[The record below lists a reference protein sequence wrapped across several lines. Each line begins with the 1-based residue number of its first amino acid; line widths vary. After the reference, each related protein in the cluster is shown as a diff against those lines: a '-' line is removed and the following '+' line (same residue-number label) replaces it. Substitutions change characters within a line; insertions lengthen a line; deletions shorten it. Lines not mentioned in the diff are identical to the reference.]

1 MHRLFSAAPTGAT
14 GVSLRSRAAATAV
27 ALLLALQP
35 LGPGVAQTTQA
46 PRLPDLGDESEAGVT
61 PAQERKL
68 GESVVAQIRASG
80 GYLDDPEVNDYLNEL
95 GNRLVSAGADRFDFE
110 FFAVPDPSINAFAL
124 PGGFIGVNTGLV
136 LLAQSESELASVL
149 AHEITHVTQ
158 RHYTRSLAG
167 QQRSLLYSLAALA
180 VAIAAS
186 RSGSSSAGQATSRGR
201 RLGAGAGDPDAT
213 QLHARA
219 RVRGRPHRL
228 PAAGAGGLRSD
239 QHGDVHGSAA
249 EVQPFRRR
257 QRAVLPAHAPDHLRA
272 HRRGAGASVRRAL
285 PAGRATRSTS
295 TSCARCCAATRAPTA
310 RPSQYFRRGTGRG
323 QVQQRVADPLRPR
336 RRAAARQGRRRAR
349 SRSSR
354 RSKTMAPPH
363 PMIDGDGRARADGV
377 RRLPRGARAGSSRR
391 SRSTR
396 TRCSSSTTT
405 PTRWSKAGRGA
416 DAAAFVEAQL
426 ARFPGNGPLHRSPR
440 RPTRTLG
447 PDDAAAPAP
456 GRVLR
461 LAGNLRAAVLQLE
474 LALKA
479 GDGDFYQY
487 SVVET
492 RLRTLRRELAE
503 QQAAMA
509 KNG

>member
-1 MHRLFSAAPTGAT
+1 MHRFPSAAPTGAT
-14 GVSLRSRAAATAV
+14 GASLRRRAGAGAV

-35 LGPGVAQTTQA
+35 LTPAVAQPAQA
-46 PRLPDLGDESEAGVT
+46 VRLPDLGDESEAGAT

-124 PGGFIGVNTGLV
+124 PGGFVGVNTGLI

-158 RHYTRSLAG
+158 RHYTRALAG

-186 RSGSSSAGQATSRGR
+186 RSGSSSAGQATSAAVASAQALAIQTQLNYTREHEYEADRIGYQ
-201 RLGAGAGDPDAT
+201 RLVGAGFDPTSMAT
-213 QLHARA
+213 FMDRLQKSNRFADGNAPSYLRSHPITYERVAEAQARA
-219 RVRGRPHRL
+219 YGERYRQVGDSLDFHLVRAL
-228 PAAGAGGLRSD
+228 LRSYTGTD
-239 QHGDVHGSAA
+239 REAVAYFRAA
-249 EVQPFRRR
+249 LAEGKFNNPVATRYGLV
-257 QRAVLPAHAPDHLRA
+257 AALLRA
-272 HRRGAGASVRRAL
+272 KDHAAAKQEL
-285 PAGRATRSTS
+285 ATLE
-295 TSCARCCAATRAPTA
+295 AEAPT
-310 RPSQYFRRGTGRG
+310 
-323 QVQQRVADPLRPR
+323 
-336 RRAAARQGRRRAR
+336 
-349 SRSSR
+349 
-354 RSKTMAPPH
+354 H
-363 PMIDGDGRARADGV
+363 PMIDAMAGHVLMESGDLPAAIARFEKALAKYPNKMQLVYDYPDA
-377 RRLPRGARAGSSRR
+377 LA
-391 SRSTR
+391 
-396 TRCSSSTTT
+396 
-405 PTRWSKAGRGA
+405 KAGRGA
-416 DAAAFVEAQL
+416 DAVRFVEAQL
-426 ARFPGNGPLHRSPR
+426 ARFPGNGPLHRVAAQVYG
-440 RPTRTLG
+440 TMGKMTLHHRHQ
-447 PDDAAAPAP
+447 AEYFAW
-456 GRVLR
+456 
-461 LAGNLRAAVLQLE
+461 AGNLRAAVLQME
-474 LALKA
+474 LAAKA

>member
-124 PGGFIGVNTGLV
+124 PGGFVGVNTGLV

-186 RSGSSSAGQATSRGR
+186 RSGSSSAGQATSAAVASAQA
-201 RLGAGAGDPDAT
+201 LAIQT
-213 QLHARA
+213 QLNYTREHEYEADRIGYQRLVRAGFDPTSMATFMDRLQKSNRFADGNAPSYLRSHPITYERVAEAQARA
-219 RVRGRPHRL
+219 YGERYRQVGDSLDFHLVRAL
-228 PAAGAGGLRSD
+228 LRSYTGTD
-239 QHGDVHGSAA
+239 REAVAYFRAA
-249 EVQPFRRR
+249 LAEGKFNNPVATRYGLV
-257 QRAVLPAHAPDHLRA
+257 AALLRA
-272 HRRGAGASVRRAL
+272 KDVAAAKQEL
-285 PAGRATRSTS
+285 ATLE
-295 TSCARCCAATRAPTA
+295 AEAPT
-310 RPSQYFRRGTGRG
+310 
-323 QVQQRVADPLRPR
+323 
-336 RRAAARQGRRRAR
+336 
-349 SRSSR
+349 
-354 RSKTMAPPH
+354 H
-363 PMIDGDGRARADGV
+363 PMIDAMAGHVLMESGDLPAAIARFEQALAKYPNKMQLVYDYPDA
-377 RRLPRGARAGSSRR
+377 LA
-391 SRSTR
+391 
-396 TRCSSSTTT
+396 
-405 PTRWSKAGRGA
+405 KAGRGA
-416 DAAAFVEAQL
+416 DAARFVETQL
-426 ARFPGNGPLHRSPR
+426 ARFPGNGPLHRVAAQVYGTMGR
-440 RPTRTLG
+440 MTLHHRHQ
-447 PDDAAAPAP
+447 AEYFAW
-456 GRVLR
+456 
-461 LAGNLRAAVLQLE
+461 AGNLRAAVLQME
-474 LALKA
+474 LAAKA

>member
-14 GVSLRSRAAATAV
+14 GASLRSRAAASAV

-35 LGPGVAQTTQA
+35 LAPGVAQTTQA
-46 PRLPDLGDESEAGVT
+46 LRLPDLGDESEAGVT

-124 PGGFIGVNTGLV
+124 PGGFVGVNTGLV

-186 RSGSSSAGQATSRGR
+186 RSGSSSAGQATSAAVASAQA
-201 RLGAGAGDPDAT
+201 LAIQT
-213 QLHARA
+213 QLNYTREHEYEADRIGYQRLVRAGFDPTSMATFMDRLQKSNRFADGNAPSYLRSHPITYERVAEAQARA
-219 RVRGRPHRL
+219 YGERYRQVGDSLDFHLVRAL
-228 PAAGAGGLRSD
+228 LRSYTGTD
-239 QHGDVHGSAA
+239 REAVAYFRAA
-249 EVQPFRRR
+249 LADGKFNNPVATRYGLV
-257 QRAVLPAHAPDHLRA
+257 AALLRA
-272 HRRGAGASVRRAL
+272 KDVAAAKQEL
-285 PAGRATRSTS
+285 ATLE
-295 TSCARCCAATRAPTA
+295 AEAPT
-310 RPSQYFRRGTGRG
+310 
-323 QVQQRVADPLRPR
+323 
-336 RRAAARQGRRRAR
+336 
-349 SRSSR
+349 
-354 RSKTMAPPH
+354 H
-363 PMIDGDGRARADGV
+363 PMIDAMAGHVLMESGDLPAAIARFEQALAKYPNKMQLVYDYPDA
-377 RRLPRGARAGSSRR
+377 LA
-391 SRSTR
+391 
-396 TRCSSSTTT
+396 
-405 PTRWSKAGRGA
+405 KAGRGA
-416 DAAAFVEAQL
+416 DAARFVEAQL
-426 ARFPGNGPLHRSPR
+426 ARFPGNGPLHRVAAQVYGTMGR
-440 RPTRTLG
+440 MTLHHRHQ
-447 PDDAAAPAP
+447 AEYFAW
-456 GRVLR
+456 
-461 LAGNLRAAVLQLE
+461 AGNLRAAVLQME
-474 LALKA
+474 LAAKA

>member
-14 GVSLRSRAAATAV
+14 GASLRSRAAATAV

-124 PGGFIGVNTGLV
+124 PGGFVGVNTGLV

-186 RSGSSSAGQATSRGR
+186 RSGSSSAGQATSAAVASAQA
-201 RLGAGAGDPDAT
+201 LAIQT
-213 QLHARA
+213 QLNYTREHEYEADRIGYQRLVRAGFDPTSMATFMDRLQKSNRFADGNAPSYLRSHPITYERVAEAQARA
-219 RVRGRPHRL
+219 YGERYRQVGDSLDFHLVRAL
-228 PAAGAGGLRSD
+228 LRSYTGTD
-239 QHGDVHGSAA
+239 REAVAYFRAA
-249 EVQPFRRR
+249 LAEGKFNNPVATRYGLV
-257 QRAVLPAHAPDHLRA
+257 AALLRA
-272 HRRGAGASVRRAL
+272 KDVAAAKQEL
-285 PAGRATRSTS
+285 ATLE
-295 TSCARCCAATRAPTA
+295 AEAPT
-310 RPSQYFRRGTGRG
+310 
-323 QVQQRVADPLRPR
+323 
-336 RRAAARQGRRRAR
+336 
-349 SRSSR
+349 
-354 RSKTMAPPH
+354 H
-363 PMIDGDGRARADGV
+363 PMIDAMAGHVLMESGDLPAAIARFEQALAKYPNKMQLVYDYPDA
-377 RRLPRGARAGSSRR
+377 LA
-391 SRSTR
+391 
-396 TRCSSSTTT
+396 
-405 PTRWSKAGRGA
+405 KAGRGA
-416 DAAAFVEAQL
+416 DAARFVETQL
-426 ARFPGNGPLHRSPR
+426 ARFPGNGPLHRVAAQVYGTMGR
-440 RPTRTLG
+440 MTLHHRHQ
-447 PDDAAAPAP
+447 AEYFAW
-456 GRVLR
+456 
-461 LAGNLRAAVLQLE
+461 AGNLRAAVLQME
-474 LALKA
+474 LAAKA

-503 QQAAMA
+503 QQALMA

>member
-1 MHRLFSAAPTGAT
+1 
-14 GVSLRSRAAATAV
+14 
-27 ALLLALQP
+27 
-35 LGPGVAQTTQA
+35 VAQPTQA

-124 PGGFIGVNTGLV
+124 PGGFVGVNTGLV

-186 RSGSSSAGQATSRGR
+186 RSGSSSAGQATSAAVASAQA
-201 RLGAGAGDPDAT
+201 LAIQT
-213 QLHARA
+213 QLNYTREHEYEADRIGYQRLVRAGFDPTSMATFMDRLQKSNRFADGNAPSYLRSHPITYERVAEAQARA
-219 RVRGRPHRL
+219 YGERYRQVGDSLDFHLVRAL
-228 PAAGAGGLRSD
+228 LRSYTGTD
-239 QHGDVHGSAA
+239 REAVAYFRAA
-249 EVQPFRRR
+249 LAEGKFNNPVATRYGLV
-257 QRAVLPAHAPDHLRA
+257 AALLRA
-272 HRRGAGASVRRAL
+272 KDVAAAKQEL
-285 PAGRATRSTS
+285 ATLE
-295 TSCARCCAATRAPTA
+295 AEAPT
-310 RPSQYFRRGTGRG
+310 
-323 QVQQRVADPLRPR
+323 
-336 RRAAARQGRRRAR
+336 
-349 SRSSR
+349 
-354 RSKTMAPPH
+354 H
-363 PMIDGDGRARADGV
+363 PMIDAMAGHVLMESGDLPAAIARFEQALAKYPNKMQLVYDYPDA
-377 RRLPRGARAGSSRR
+377 LA
-391 SRSTR
+391 
-396 TRCSSSTTT
+396 
-405 PTRWSKAGRGA
+405 KAGRGA
-416 DAAAFVEAQL
+416 DAARFVETQL
-426 ARFPGNGPLHRSPR
+426 ARFPGNGPLHRVAAQVYGTMGR
-440 RPTRTLG
+440 MTLHHRHQ
-447 PDDAAAPAP
+447 AEYFAW
-456 GRVLR
+456 
-461 LAGNLRAAVLQLE
+461 AGNLRAAVLQME
-474 LALKA
+474 LAAKA

>member
-14 GVSLRSRAAATAV
+14 GASLRSRAAATAV

-124 PGGFIGVNTGLV
+124 PGGFVGVNTGLV

-186 RSGSSSAGQATSRGR
+186 RSGSSSAGQATSAAVASAQA
-201 RLGAGAGDPDAT
+201 LAIQT
-213 QLHARA
+213 QLNYTREHEYEADRIGYQRLVRAGFDPTSMATFMDRLQKSNRFADGNAPSYLRSHPITYERVAEAQARA
-219 RVRGRPHRL
+219 YGERYRQVGDSLDFHLVRAL
-228 PAAGAGGLRSD
+228 LRSYTGTD
-239 QHGDVHGSAA
+239 REAVAYFRAA
-249 EVQPFRRR
+249 LAEGKFNNPVATRYGLV
-257 QRAVLPAHAPDHLRA
+257 AALLRA
-272 HRRGAGASVRRAL
+272 KDV
-285 PAGRATRSTS
+285 
-295 TSCARCCAATRAPTA
+295 AAAKQELAKLEAEAPT
-310 RPSQYFRRGTGRG
+310 
-323 QVQQRVADPLRPR
+323 
-336 RRAAARQGRRRAR
+336 
-349 SRSSR
+349 
-354 RSKTMAPPH
+354 H
-363 PMIDGDGRARADGV
+363 PMIDAMAGHVLMESGDLPAAIARFEQALAKYPNKMQLVYDYPDA
-377 RRLPRGARAGSSRR
+377 LA
-391 SRSTR
+391 
-396 TRCSSSTTT
+396 
-405 PTRWSKAGRGA
+405 KAGRGA
-416 DAAAFVEAQL
+416 DAARFVETQL
-426 ARFPGNGPLHRSPR
+426 ARFPGNGPLHRVAAQVYGTMGR
-440 RPTRTLG
+440 MTLHHRHQ
-447 PDDAAAPAP
+447 AEYFAW
-456 GRVLR
+456 
-461 LAGNLRAAVLQLE
+461 AGNLRAAVLQME
-474 LALKA
+474 LAAKA

>member
-14 GVSLRSRAAATAV
+14 GASLRSRAAATAV

-35 LGPGVAQTTQA
+35 LGSGVAQTTQA

-124 PGGFIGVNTGLV
+124 PGGFVGVNTGLV

-186 RSGSSSAGQATSRGR
+186 RSGSSSAGQATSAAVASAQALAIQTQLNYTREHEYEADRIGYQ
-201 RLGAGAGDPDAT
+201 RLVGAGFDPTSMAT
-213 QLHARA
+213 FMDRLQKSNRFADGNAPSYLRSHPITYERVAEAQARA
-219 RVRGRPHRL
+219 YGERYRQVGDSLDFHLVRAL
-228 PAAGAGGLRSD
+228 LRSYTGTD
-239 QHGDVHGSAA
+239 REAVAYFRAA
-249 EVQPFRRR
+249 LAEGKFNNPVATRYGLV
-257 QRAVLPAHAPDHLRA
+257 AALLRA
-272 HRRGAGASVRRAL
+272 KDV
-285 PAGRATRSTS
+285 
-295 TSCARCCAATRAPTA
+295 AAAKQELAKLEAEAPT
-310 RPSQYFRRGTGRG
+310 
-323 QVQQRVADPLRPR
+323 
-336 RRAAARQGRRRAR
+336 
-349 SRSSR
+349 
-354 RSKTMAPPH
+354 H
-363 PMIDGDGRARADGV
+363 PMIDAMAGHVLMESGDLPAAIARFEQALAKYPNKMQLVYDYPDA
-377 RRLPRGARAGSSRR
+377 LA
-391 SRSTR
+391 
-396 TRCSSSTTT
+396 
-405 PTRWSKAGRGA
+405 KAGRGA
-416 DAAAFVEAQL
+416 DAARFVEAQL
-426 ARFPGNGPLHRSPR
+426 ARFPGNGPLHRVAAQVYGTMGR
-440 RPTRTLG
+440 MTLHHRHQ
-447 PDDAAAPAP
+447 AEYFAW
-456 GRVLR
+456 
-461 LAGNLRAAVLQLE
+461 AGNLRAAVLQME
-474 LALKA
+474 LAAKA

-503 QQAAMA
+503 QQALMA

>member
-1 MHRLFSAAPTGAT
+1 M
-14 GVSLRSRAAATAV
+14 
-27 ALLLALQP
+27 
-35 LGPGVAQTTQA
+35 AQTTQA

-124 PGGFIGVNTGLV
+124 PGGFVGVNTGLV

-186 RSGSSSAGQATSRGR
+186 RSGSSSAGQATSAAVASAQALAIQTQLNYTREHEYEADRIGYQ
-201 RLGAGAGDPDAT
+201 RLVGAGFDPTSMAT
-213 QLHARA
+213 FMDRLQKSNRFADGNAPSYLRSHPITYERVAEAQARA
-219 RVRGRPHRL
+219 YGERYRQVGDSLDFHLVRAL
-228 PAAGAGGLRSD
+228 LRSYTGTD
-239 QHGDVHGSAA
+239 REAVAYFRAA
-249 EVQPFRRR
+249 LAEGKFNNPVATRYGLV
-257 QRAVLPAHAPDHLRA
+257 AALLRA
-272 HRRGAGASVRRAL
+272 KDVAAAKQEL
-285 PAGRATRSTS
+285 ATLE
-295 TSCARCCAATRAPTA
+295 AEAPT
-310 RPSQYFRRGTGRG
+310 
-323 QVQQRVADPLRPR
+323 
-336 RRAAARQGRRRAR
+336 
-349 SRSSR
+349 
-354 RSKTMAPPH
+354 H
-363 PMIDGDGRARADGV
+363 PMIDAMAGHVLMESGDLPAAIARFEQALAKYPNKMQLVYDYPDA
-377 RRLPRGARAGSSRR
+377 LA
-391 SRSTR
+391 
-396 TRCSSSTTT
+396 
-405 PTRWSKAGRGA
+405 KAGRGA
-416 DAAAFVEAQL
+416 DAARFVETQL
-426 ARFPGNGPLHRSPR
+426 ARFPGNGPLHRVAAQVYGTMGR
-440 RPTRTLG
+440 MTLHHRHQ
-447 PDDAAAPAP
+447 AEYFAW
-456 GRVLR
+456 
-461 LAGNLRAAVLQLE
+461 AGNLRAAVLQME
-474 LALKA
+474 LAAKA

>member
-14 GVSLRSRAAATAV
+14 GASLRSRAAATAV

-124 PGGFIGVNTGLV
+124 PGGFVGVNTGLV

-186 RSGSSSAGQATSRGR
+186 RSGSSSAGQATSAAVASAQA
-201 RLGAGAGDPDAT
+201 LAIQT
-213 QLHARA
+213 QLNYTREHEYEADRIGYQRLVRAGFDPTSMATFMDRLQKSNRFADGNAPSYLRSHPITYERVAEAQARA
-219 RVRGRPHRL
+219 YGERYRQVGDSLDFHLVRAL
-228 PAAGAGGLRSD
+228 LRSYTGTD
-239 QHGDVHGSAA
+239 REAVAYFRAA
-249 EVQPFRRR
+249 LAEGKFNNPVATRYGLV
-257 QRAVLPAHAPDHLRA
+257 AALLRA
-272 HRRGAGASVRRAL
+272 KDVAAAKQEL
-285 PAGRATRSTS
+285 ATLE
-295 TSCARCCAATRAPTA
+295 AEAPT
-310 RPSQYFRRGTGRG
+310 
-323 QVQQRVADPLRPR
+323 
-336 RRAAARQGRRRAR
+336 
-349 SRSSR
+349 
-354 RSKTMAPPH
+354 H
-363 PMIDGDGRARADGV
+363 PMIDAMAGHVLMESGDLPAAIARFEQALAKYPNKMQLVYDYPDA
-377 RRLPRGARAGSSRR
+377 LA
-391 SRSTR
+391 
-396 TRCSSSTTT
+396 
-405 PTRWSKAGRGA
+405 KAGRGA
-416 DAAAFVEAQL
+416 DAARFVETQL
-426 ARFPGNGPLHRSPR
+426 ARFPGNGPLHRVAAQVYGTMGR
-440 RPTRTLG
+440 MTLHHRHQ
-447 PDDAAAPAP
+447 AEYFAW
-456 GRVLR
+456 
-461 LAGNLRAAVLQLE
+461 AGNLRAAVLQME
-474 LALKA
+474 LAAKA